1 MGPRS
6 RVPPRTGHDSTESS
20 KSVPA
25 PVMSTISTM
34 STIVFI
40 STRVVR
46 SSHVDASRRRARAS
60 MRPLVRPPSRLRHAT
75 SASDVAETMVTVT
88 MGHDADADADEDAD
102 EDAMMRAP
110 MTGKRTWESV
120 DDGDSAASDESDAM
134 TMDCIIAQ
142 ECERERREGGRRPS
156 GETTEETRPGQ
167 RGGAAAAAAAASER
181 ELAACEEEIKEYDGR
196 GPTQALYAKKATIEI
211 SGGRFVEALESAKKT
226 VEAQPLWFR
235 GYVLLSEAMLGL
247 DQTKKTETR
256 ETVRASLE
264 RALFLQPNLSR
275 DAAFRELCAE
285 IGPAE

>member
-88 MGHDADADADEDAD
+88 MGHDADADADEDA
-102 EDAMMRAP
+102 MMRAP

-167 RGGAAAAAAAASER
+167 RGGADAAASDR

-196 GPTQALYAKKATIEI
+196 GPTQALYAKKAKIEI
-211 SGGRFVEALESAKKT
+211 SRGRFVEALESAKKT
-226 VEAQPLWFR
+226 VEEQPLWFR

-247 DQTKKTETR
+247 DLTKKTETR

>member
-1 MGPRS
+1 MHP
-6 RVPPRTGHDSTESS
+6 
-20 KSVPA
+20 
-25 PVMSTISTM
+25 
-34 STIVFI
+34 F
-40 STRVVR
+40 
-46 SSHVDASRRRARAS
+46 
-60 MRPLVRPPSRLRHAT
+60 VRPPSRLRHAT

-88 MGHDADADADEDAD
+88 MGHDADEDEDAD

-167 RGGAAAAAAAASER
+167 RGGAADAAAASER

>member
-25 PVMSTISTM
+25 PIMSTISTM
-34 STIVFI
+34 STIVII

-60 MRPLVRPPSRLRHAT
+60 MHPFVRPPSRLRHAT

-88 MGHDADADADEDAD
+88 MGHDADEDEDAD

-167 RGGAAAAAAAASER
+167 RGGAADAAAASER

>member
-1 MGPRS
+1 MHP
-6 RVPPRTGHDSTESS
+6 
-20 KSVPA
+20 
-25 PVMSTISTM
+25 
-34 STIVFI
+34 F
-40 STRVVR
+40 VR
-46 SSHVDASRRRARAS
+46 S
-60 MRPLVRPPSRLRHAT
+60 PSRLRHVRA
-75 SASDVAETMVTVT
+75 ASDVAETTVTVT
-88 MGHDADADADEDAD
+88 MGHDADADEDED
-102 EDAMMRAP
+102 EMTP

-167 RGGAAAAAAAASER
+167 RGSADAAASER

-211 SGGRFVEALESAKKT
+211 SSGRFVEALESAKKT

-247 DQTKKTETR
+247 DLTKKTETR

>member
-25 PVMSTISTM
+25 PIMSTISTM
-34 STIVFI
+34 STIVII

-60 MRPLVRPPSRLRHAT
+60 MHPFVRPPSRLRHAT

-88 MGHDADADADEDAD
+88 MGHDEDADADEDAD

-167 RGGAAAAAAAASER
+167 RGGAADAAAASER

>member
-1 MGPRS
+1 MHP
-6 RVPPRTGHDSTESS
+6 
-20 KSVPA
+20 
-25 PVMSTISTM
+25 
-34 STIVFI
+34 F
-40 STRVVR
+40 
-46 SSHVDASRRRARAS
+46 
-60 MRPLVRPPSRLRHAT
+60 VRPPSRLRHAT
-75 SASDVAETMVTVT
+75 SASDVAETTVTVT
-88 MGHDADADADEDAD
+88 MGHGADADEDED
-102 EDAMMRAP
+102 EDEMTP

-156 GETTEETRPGQ
+156 GEMEETRPGQ
-167 RGGAAAAAAAASER
+167 RGGADPAASER

-211 SGGRFVEALESAKKT
+211 SSGRFVEALESAKKT

-247 DQTKKTETR
+247 DLTKKTETR